1 MLCTAVRGQGAT
13 AFCGGSLG
21 QGFGSSRLRIPPVSP
36 GEGWPKLGRR
46 DASVSIDARLVL
58 LCSAATVCLRRELA
72 SVSSSAQCRL
82 QLAITAFARA
92 AWEAAVPL
100 LAFKL
105 APPHTAQLHA
115 AGASDNVAR
124 RAPPTARRA
133 LRDPRRTHE
142 MRRGHAPKTHHVEG
156 VVRQARAAEGPPHRH
171 HGRPVC
177 RKDHGHGQT
186 ISTLAKHGF

>member
-100 LAFKL
+100 LAFKS
-105 APPHTAQLHA
+105 APPGHRTA
-115 AGASDNVAR
+115 AR
-124 RAPPTARRA
+124 RGRDRSPCGAPRSAYGTPRPAPRSPRSHGATRTA
-133 LRDPRRTHE
+133 LS
-142 MRRGHAPKTHHVEG
+142 KN
-156 VVRQARAAEGPPHRH
+156 ARP
-171 HGRPVC
+171 GRP
-177 RKDHGHGQT
+177 RPTSSGHLEC
-186 ISTLAKHGF
+186 IE